1 MTGLFLNNPGAHMKD
16 GQPKGYRGV
25 LVVGFPQDGPD
36 YTHPLHA
43 PLRNQSRRISDE
55 RQIRTC

>member
-1 MTGLFLNNPGAHMKD
+1 MKD